1 MGKALGGI
9 NQASRSDAVTAV
21 MVGLGATLGAMAIN
35 VLTPIAAEAQ
45 TPPTVTPIKHL
56 IVVIGENRSFDNVFG
71 TYVPPP
77 GQSVWNLL
85 SQGIVNQT
93 GAPGLSAAKALQRQA
108 DATGKSTYQPAP
120 PTTVAFPTLPQPSTT
135 LSALPVSPCSL
146 STILAAF
153 GKNPANY
160 SFCNDDGLS
169 PR

>member
-85 SQGIVNQT
+85 SQGIVNKT
-93 GAPGLSAAKALQRQA
+93 GARVECSKGVATTGRRDWQKHIPAGSTDNRRVSHFAAAEHHAQCAPGLALLTVNDSRGVREKPCKLFVLQR
-108 DATGKSTYQPAP
+108 
-120 PTTVAFPTLPQPSTT
+120 
-135 LSALPVSPCSL
+135 
-146 STILAAF
+146 
-153 GKNPANY
+153 
-160 SFCNDDGLS
+160 
-169 PR
+169 